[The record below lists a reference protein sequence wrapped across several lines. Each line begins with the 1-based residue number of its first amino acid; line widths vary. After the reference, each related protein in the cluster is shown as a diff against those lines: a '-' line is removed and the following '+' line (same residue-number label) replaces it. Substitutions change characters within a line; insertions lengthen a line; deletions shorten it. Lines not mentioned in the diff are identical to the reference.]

1 MISTSDGVVHEMHVQ
16 WAERMQGTEKR
27 QWWWESVWE
36 EARVED
42 DRSEF
47 QKPKR
52 KMKNEREKEKGG
64 GGEGAEKSTTRSGG
78 AYMWLPKT
86 KKKEKKEERKKG
98 EREGKGEG
106 GRSEKIYHQMRQDA
120 HV

>member
-52 KMKNEREKEKGG
+52 KMKNERE
-64 GGEGAEKSTTRSGG
+64 GEEREQKN
-78 AYMWLPKT
+78 LPPDPVVRTCGFQKPKR
-86 KKKEKKEERKKG
+86 KKRKRKEKKEKEKGRGKDAGAKKFTT
-98 EREGKGEG
+98 RC
-106 GRSEKIYHQMRQDA
+106 GRMPTCD
-120 HV
+120 